1 MSAPIKS
8 PGNWRLLAL
17 IAALLLVMT
26 CLAAV
31 VPDDPVTGTR
41 EAIRLTARTSLLL
54 FSLAFVASSLHRL
67 LPGRLTEWVL
77 ENRRMFGLGFAFS
90 HLLHAAALVRLARID
105 PILFDSLTTPVSFIA
120 GGSAYLI
127 ILLLAATSFDRTR
140 GWIGERGWAR
150 LHGTGMWVIWLFFL
164 INFGKRA
171 AVNGM
176 YWPAM
181 LIIALA
187 LALRLLGRWKGA
199 ARPAH

>member
-105 PILFDSLTTPVSFIA
+105 PILFDLSLIH
-120 GGSAYLI
+120 I
-127 ILLLAATSFDRTR
+127 
-140 GWIGERGWAR
+140 
-150 LHGTGMWVIWLFFL
+150 
-164 INFGKRA
+164 
-171 AVNGM
+171 
-176 YWPAM
+176 
-181 LIIALA
+181 
-187 LALRLLGRWKGA
+187 
-199 ARPAH
+199 